1 MNISKRDIHLLIGFS
16 GILVAALVYFF
27 VYTPMLEKTEQLEAE
42 NTQLSTHIAELEA
55 LAAKQD
61 FFLTETE
68 RMDQEIRD
76 IYDEFPADVR
86 VEDALLQGITMQ
98 QVSLMNMN
106 KINYE
111 AAGELYRPIAQSA
124 DQVPA
129 TVSSPSVPEDG
140 TTAPEDGASVPAEGA
155 VAAESNI
162 IAMRQPVTYE
172 YSCSYDEFKR
182 SVDYLCSSSN
192 RQTISQVALVYDSS
206 TGELSGQTD
215 ISMYYITGTG
225 KAYIEPNLPAVA
237 LGTNNLFSTIVVSNQ
252 SQQPETGETSEQ

>member
-140 TTAPEDGASVPAEGA
+140 ASVPAEGA
-155 VAAESNI
+155 AVPESNI

-252 SQQPETGETSEQ
+252 SQQPETGEASEQ